1 MLHKSKMGEAC
12 NEQTAIQLYNV
23 NSVNVLNW
31 DKAYVVETTSV
42 KSRMRRGIRYLKYA
56 TNYMK
61 Q

>member
-1 MLHKSKMGEAC
+1 MLHKSKMGEAM
-12 NEQTAIQLYNV
+12 NKQLYNYDNV

-42 KSRMRRGIRYLKYA
+42 KGRMRRGIRYLKYA

>member
-1 MLHKSKMGEAC
+1 MLHKSKMGEAM
-12 NEQTAIQLYNV
+12 NKQLYNNV

-42 KSRMRRGIRYLKYA
+42 KGWMRRGIRHLKYA

>member
-1 MLHKSKMGEAC
+1 MLHKSKMGEAM
-12 NEQTAIQLYNV
+12 NKQLYNNV

-42 KSRMRRGIRYLKYA
+42 KGRMRRGIRYLKYA

>member
-1 MLHKSKMGEAC
+1 MLHKSKMGEAM
-12 NEQTAIQLYNV
+12 NKQLYNYNV

-42 KSRMRRGIRYLKYA
+42 KGRMRRGIRYLKYA